1 MGLERMR
8 LIKIRLEAGPPQS
21 GAVLRASPKS
31 RPGKILAEMGRL
43 FARRWIASKGLWPPG
58 VASTWSATCL
68 FAHAGRVAY
77 TRPCPAREPDGCL
90 PCLLLPAL
98 AAAAKLKTAP
108 RGRPLSLSLVR
119 SLARPPVHRPE
130 SRNSEFSLVAGAP
143 RDVTRSTQCRER
155 PFCTPLTG
163 RVRELIRFFHFLR
176 TAAFARVKNA
186 RLERAR
192 KLVSKSNY
200 TLGLLFYC
208 DLVSGTVSFE
218 NLLGTCIWLLCRGKL
233 FHIKRSQ

>member
-98 AAAAKLKTAP
+98 AATAKLKTAP

-119 SLARPPVHRPE
+119 SLAHPCTALSHVIPSFLSWRALHAMSHGVHSVVSAPFAR
-130 SRNSEFSLVAGAP
+130 RWLAACVNSFA
-143 RDVTRSTQCRER
+143 
-155 PFCTPLTG
+155 
-163 RVRELIRFFHFLR
+163 FFHFLR

-218 NLLGTCIWLLCRGKL
+218 NLLGTCIWLLCHGKL